1 MDRTAVSL
9 FLSLTDYDRIEYDFF
24 QWPKRV
30 SPNSVGSHEYNAT
43 ATDTSNS
50 IGGLLYFNF
59 MPISSSNTAAAAPF
73 THRKKMTSNNEELRG
88 RASINR
94 SIGKSE
100 TIVLSTDI
108 PHREM
113 IPAASLYCLPSNSN
127 INRRC
132 TCLALVNPS
141 RPSRD
146 GPRILSRL
154 PCMVV
159 KNLSSRFQ
167 FTICLQLFNWLR
179 SKRQFTGIRII
190 PITSCHLYRAT
201 VESTLMLPYHTH
213 LFVGQPLAFFSL
225 GGEVKLTAS
234 LLGWEIANAL
244 HQQQS

>member
-1 MDRTAVSL
+1 MGKLKSPHTSYSLINELAVFVPLQVMISMAEWIEPRYHSFFSHSL
-9 FLSLTDYDRIEYDFF
+9 RSNWIRFLPMTQNNVTNAWHTLVRLHTTKLPQIIFIT
-24 QWPKRV
+24 W
-30 SPNSVGSHEYNAT
+30 VGSF
-43 ATDTSNS
+43 
-50 IGGLLYFNF
+50 IV
-59 MPISSSNTAAAAPF
+59 MCISSSNTTATAPF

-113 IPAASLYCLPSNSN
+113 IPAASRYCLPSNSN

-141 RPSRD
+141 RPSRE

-167 FTICLQLFNWLR
+167 STICL
-179 SKRQFTGIRII
+179 
-190 PITSCHLYRAT
+190 
-201 VESTLMLPYHTH
+201 
-213 LFVGQPLAFFSL
+213 
-225 GGEVKLTAS
+225 
-234 LLGWEIANAL
+234 
-244 HQQQS
+244 